1 MTEKLA
7 FHIRHIEAR
16 DRDQWEELFL
26 AYGVFYETA
35 FTQDIVDGVWTWL
48 MDQTHSVSGF
58 VAEANSEG
66 TVVGFAHLRQQADT
80 FRAGPSW
87 FLDDLFTTPSA
98 RGQGVGRA
106 LIDALKAHGASHG
119 GGDLRWI
126 TAADNRSA
134 QHLYDT
140 LASRTS
146 WVMYEVDT
154 ES

>member
-1 MTEKLA
+1 MTEKLP
-7 FHIRHIEAR
+7 FHIRSIEAS
-16 DRDQWEELFL
+16 DRDQWEALFL

-35 FTQDIVDGVWTWL
+35 FSQDVIAGVWAWL
-48 MDQTHSVSGF
+48 MDSSHSVSGF
-58 VAEANSEG
+58 VAESEG
-66 TVVGFAHLRQQADT
+66 SLLGFAHLREQADT

-87 FLDDLFTTPSA
+87 FLDDLFTAPAA

-106 LIDALKAHGASHG
+106 LIAALKAHGASRG

-126 TAADNRSA
+126 TAADNSTA

>member
-1 MTEKLA
+1 MTEKLP
-7 FHIRHIEAR
+7 FDIRPIEAR
-16 DRDQWEELFL
+16 DRDQWEALFL

-35 FTQDIVDGVWTWL
+35 FTEDVLAGVWAWL
-48 MDQTHSVSGF
+48 MDPAHSISGF
-58 VAEANSEG
+58 VADSEG
-66 TVVGFAHLRQQADT
+66 ALLGFAHLREHADT

-87 FLDDLFTTPSA
+87 FLDDLFTAPSA

-126 TAADNRSA
+126 TAADNTQA

-146 WVMYEVDT
+146 WVMYEQDT

>member
-1 MTEKLA
+1 MTEKLP
-7 FHIRHIEAR
+7 FHIRPIETS
-16 DRDQWEELFL
+16 DRDQWEALFL

-35 FTQDIVDGVWTWL
+35 FAKHVVDGVWAWL
-48 MDQTHSVSGF
+48 MDSSHSVSCF
-58 VAEANSEG
+58 VAESEG
-66 TVVGFAHLRQQADT
+66 TLLGFAHLREQADT

-87 FLDDLFTTPSA
+87 FLDDLFTAPAA

-106 LIDALKAHGASHG
+106 LIAALKAHGASHG

-126 TAADNRSA
+126 TAADNSTA

-154 ES
+154 EG